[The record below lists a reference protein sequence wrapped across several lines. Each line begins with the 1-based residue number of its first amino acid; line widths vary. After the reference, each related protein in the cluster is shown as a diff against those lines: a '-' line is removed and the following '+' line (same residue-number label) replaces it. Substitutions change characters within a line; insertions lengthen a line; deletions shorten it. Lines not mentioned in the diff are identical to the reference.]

1 MNERVVRVVGKV
13 RVGSCGGREWDGVRG
28 GV

>member
-1 MNERVVRVVGKV
+1 MNEKVVRGVGKV
-13 RVGSCGGREWDGVRG
+13 KVGSCFGREWDGVRG